1 MKPILIFILPILLL
15 SSCVSFN
22 SEHKSSIKDVI
33 DSTKCD
39 RPCWLGIEPGMV
51 LEATK
56 VENILKTYYG
66 EQNVILDTGGLNP
79 RYGFQ
84 SIIWKID
91 TKSKAIPLQQGGV
104 ILDPNNQVY
113 SIDVSL
119 EEQWFTFGD
128 LTSSIGEPDL
138 VEVYD
143 FNNYPTFSPCATWIL
158 YYPRLG
164 LSAFVWQIENSAK
177 IEKSDYIS
185 TISFSKPWPTNK
197 TVTKDDFLDRL
208 VSWKGYG
215 DYSQYCAKVKTPNP

>member
-1 MKPILIFILPILLL
+1 MKRILISVLTILLL
-15 SSCVSFN
+15 TSCASFN

-33 DSTKCD
+33 DSRKCD

-51 LEATK
+51 LEVAE

-91 TKSKAIPLQQGGV
+91 TKSKAIPLQHGGV
-104 ILDPNNQVY
+104 TLDPNGQVY
-113 SIDVSL
+113 SIDILL

-128 LTSSIGEPDL
+128 LTSSVGEPDL
-138 VEVYD
+138 VEIYN
-143 FNNYPTFSPCATWIL
+143 FNNYPAVSPCGVWIL
-158 YYPRLG
+158 YYPSLG
-164 LSAFVWQIENSAK
+164 LSAFILQVENSAK

-185 TISFSKPWPTNK
+185 TISFSKPWPASE
-197 TVTKDDFLDRL
+197 TVGKGDFLDRL
-208 VSWKGYG
+208 VSWNGYG

>member
-1 MKPILIFILPILLL
+1 
-15 SSCVSFN
+15 
-22 SEHKSSIKDVI
+22 
-33 DSTKCD
+33 
-39 RPCWLGIEPGMV
+39 MV

-66 EQNVILDTGGLNP
+66 EQNVILDTVLIKIQQTD
-79 RYGFQ
+79 FQ
-84 SIIWKID
+84 KSIIWKID

-104 ILDPNNQVY
+104 ILDPENQVY

-138 VEVYD
+138 VDVYD

-164 LSAFVWQIENSAK
+164 LGAFVWQIENSAK

-215 DYSQYCAKVKTPNP
+215 DYSQYCANLNTKSIKRSLTQRAPDGACAPRFAV